1 MSSNF
6 SIKDVSEEMIESL
19 FRFENNSEYRKYL
32 QRINNPKRMIVNS
45 SKNGMDKK
53 ITNIYNDKSKEIL
66 FENGVKKEIF
76 EDGYTIIYFKNGD
89 IKQKLEDG
97 TTLYYFNDKKVDQIT
112 LVNGLNVNFFLFQ
125 IYRFDNNQVEI
136 HYDGNKYIEI
146 RNPDGTIKILGSPI
160 HWSFWYIICFIY
172 FIFFFFDKRYELR
185 FKIWKLK

>member
-160 HWSFWYIICFIY
+160 H
-172 FIFFFFDKRYELR
+172 
-185 FKIWKLK
+185 